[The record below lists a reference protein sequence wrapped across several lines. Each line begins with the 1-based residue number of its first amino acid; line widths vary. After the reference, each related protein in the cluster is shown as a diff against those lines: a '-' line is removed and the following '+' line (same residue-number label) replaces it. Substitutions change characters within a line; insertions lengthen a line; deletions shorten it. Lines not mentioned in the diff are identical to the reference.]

1 MSVRRRPSR
10 AAPDLAATRVSPGDH
25 VRLSRRDPRASSG
38 LTKRQGEA
46 RLAAL
51 GKRLRALQ
59 EVLAAERRRKV
70 LVVLQGM
77 DTSGKDGTISHVFE
91 NVNPQGVE
99 VARFTVPTGEEL
111 AHDFLWRVHARVPAA
126 GQITIFNR
134 SHYEDVLVP
143 RVHRTIEPEVWRA
156 RYGLINAFET
166 ILASTGTT
174 VLKFFLHISK
184 KEQKERLAER
194 LADPQKIWKF
204 ERGDLRERA
213 HWDRYQAAYEELL
226 EKTSTREAPWFVVP
240 ADRKWHR
247 NLVVASALVAA
258 MEKMDLKF
266 PPPLPGL
273 GKIRIR

>member
-1 MSVRRRPSR
+1 MSRRPR
-10 AAPDLAATRVSPGDH
+10 ANLGPVLAGARVAPGDR

-38 LTKRQGEA
+38 FSKRQGEA
-46 RLAAL
+46 RLLQL
-51 GKRLRALQ
+51 GRRLRELQ

-91 NVNPQGVE
+91 NVNPQGVV
-99 VARFTVPTGEEL
+99 VARFNVPTAEEF

-126 GQITIFNR
+126 GEITIFNR
-134 SHYEDVLVP
+134 SHYEDILVP
-143 RVHRTIEPEVWRA
+143 RVHRTLEPAVWRE
-156 RYGLINAFET
+156 RYGQINAFEA

-174 VLKFFLHISK
+174 ILKFFLHISR
-184 KEQKERLAER
+184 KEQKERLAAR
-194 LADPQKIWKF
+194 LADPKKIWKF

-213 HWDRYQAAYEELL
+213 RWNLYQAAYEDIL

-247 NLVVASALVAA
+247 NLIVAGVLVAA
-258 MEKMDLKF
+258 MEKMDLKYPE
-266 PPPLPGL
+266 PPPGL
-273 GKIRIR
+273 SGLRIH

>member
-1 MSVRRRPSR
+1 MSVRAHRSIAVPALS
-10 AAPDLAATRVSPGDH
+10 AARVSPGDH
-25 VRLSRRDPRASSG
+25 VRLSRRDSRASSG

-134 SHYEDVLVP
+134 SHYEDILVP
-143 RVHRTIEPEVWRA
+143 RVHRTLEPAVWRE
-156 RYGLINAFET
+156 RYGQINAFEE

-174 VLKFFLHISK
+174 ILKFFLHISR
-184 KEQKERLAER
+184 KEQKERLAAR
-194 LADPQKIWKF
+194 LADRKKIWKF

-213 HWDRYQAAYEELL
+213 HWNLYQAAYEDIL

-266 PPPLPGL
+266 PEPPAGL
-273 GKIRIR
+273 ARLRIR

>member
-1 MSVRRRPSR
+1 MSVRTR
-10 AAPDLAATRVSPGDH
+10 ASIAVPALAAVRVSPGDH
-25 VRLSRRDPRASSG
+25 VRLSRRDSRASSG

-99 VARFTVPTGEEL
+99 VARFSVPTGEEL

-143 RVHRTIEPEVWRA
+143 RVHRMIEPEIWRA
-156 RYGLINAFET
+156 RYALINAFET
-166 ILASTGTT
+166 ILVSTGTT
-174 VLKFFLHISK
+174 ILKFFLHISK
-184 KEQKERLAER
+184 KEQKERLAAR
-194 LADPQKIWKF
+194 LADPKKIWKF

-266 PPPLPGL
+266 PEPPAGL
-273 GKIRIR
+273 ARLRIH

>member
-1 MSVRRRPSR
+1 MRKRTR
-10 AAPDLAATRVSPGDH
+10 APNLAAALAAARVSPGDR
-25 VRLSRRDPRASSG
+25 VRLTRRDPRASSG
-38 LTKRQGEA
+38 LTKRRGEA
-46 RLAAL
+46 RLAVL
-51 GKRLRALQ
+51 GRRLRELQ
-59 EVLAAERRRKV
+59 EVLAAQRRRKV

-99 VARFTVPTGEEL
+99 VARFTVPTDEEL

-143 RVHRTIEPEVWRA
+143 RVHRTIEPAVWRE
-156 RYGLINAFET
+156 RYALINAFEA
-166 ILASTGTT
+166 ILVSTGTT
-174 VLKFFLHISK
+174 ILKFFLHISK
-184 KEQKERLAER
+184 KEQKERLAAR
-194 LADPQKIWKF
+194 LSDPKKIWKF

-213 HWDRYQAAYEELL
+213 LWDRYQTAYEELL

-247 NLVVASALVAA
+247 NLLVAGALVTAL
-258 MEKMDLKF
+258 ERMDLKYPE
-266 PPPLPGL
+266 PPAGL
-273 GKIRIR
+273 AGLRIR